1 VNRCVFFDRDGVV
14 NKSPGPGYVE
24 RLEDFHLQPG
34 FVAAARV
41 ARDRGYGVAVA
52 TNQRGVARGIVS
64 MQTIEAIHAHLIAE
78 LARQGIALLGVF
90 CCPHER
96 DTCTCRKPQPGLL
109 LAAAQAHNLD
119 LGACWMVG
127 DSETDIEAG
136 RRAGCRTVLIAD
148 KPGTKTR
155 ATLVAETIDSLAA
168 VLEQALEPTDS
179 DFFSLA

>member
-1 VNRCVFFDRDGVV
+1 MNRRCVFFDRDGVV
-14 NKSPGPGYVE
+14 NQSPGPGYVE

-41 ARDRGYGVAVA
+41 ALARGYGVAVA

-64 MQTIEAIHAHLIAE
+64 MQTVAAIHAHLTEA
-78 LARQGIALLGVF
+78 LAAQGIPLLGVF

-109 LAAAQAHNLD
+109 LAAAKAHDLD

-127 DSETDIEAG
+127 DNETDIEAG
-136 RRAGCRTVLIAD
+136 RRAGCRTVLVSAT
-148 KPGTKTR
+148 PGRKTR
-155 ATLVAETIDSLAA
+155 ATLVAQNIDSLAA
-168 VLEQALEPTDS
+168 VLEQALAP
-179 DFFSLA
+179 L

>member
-1 VNRCVFFDRDGVV
+1 MNRCVFFDRDGVV
-14 NKSPGPGYVE
+14 NQSPGPGYVE

-41 ARDRGYGVAVA
+41 ALARGYAVAVA

-64 MQTIEAIHAHLIAE
+64 MQTVAAIHAHLTAALAE
-78 LARQGIALLGVF
+78 QGIPLLGVF

-109 LAAAQAHNLD
+109 LAAAREHNLD
-119 LGACWMVG
+119 LGASWMVG

-136 RRAGCRTVLIAD
+136 RRAGCRTILISE
-148 KPGTKTR
+148 KPGKKTR
-155 ATLVAETIDSLAA
+155 ATLVAATIELLPA
-168 VLEQALEPTDS
+168 VLEQALDPG
-179 DFFSLA
+179 